1 MPVRHHRNCDF
12 RSSFAIHILLTII
25 TTTFLTSAA
34 RAQSAPHLD
43 GTVETDTAT
52 GLLRGDVCL
61 SKLPQQQTYSFLLNR
76 GLNIREVRDGASG
89 KPLKYTGY
97 YDATNAGDATRYTME
112 SGVGAGGFCV
122 SYVGAYPVYRVDA
135 GERSELDWKGQIAF
149 DGRTV
154 RAADQTRFHPVV
166 INAATGAPLDT
177 VSYKLDVTCPGCK
190 AIFVN
195 GSAPKAGPKATFS
208 SDRPRQLM
216 LYAGD
221 FPYTSAGGVQFVGAG
236 ISPADADAI
245 RSGIKAVA
253 DAHAAYLGV
262 PYSDEPVYLTFAAV
276 SRSRT
281 LGKTSWMFVTWPT
294 IAMDG
299 RVPFSQLLQE
309 TEGRRVFVPDR
320 FIAHEMAHYYF
331 GASYVPRGP
340 LQWFLHESTA
350 EFLALKAHRAFAGEK
365 AYESVVRS
373 HFQKAVTISAVTPLD
388 NVREPEQIGSDYRY
402 YLGPLLLIALE
413 RYAGESVVRKT
424 LISLVNDPPAREV
437 SYADFRERLLSAG
450 APAAQL
456 TAFEAECLHK
466 PVASGCLSTLPQV
479 K

>member
-1 MPVRHHRNCDF
+1 MTRHRNYNS
-12 RSSFAIHILLTII
+12 RPSFAIHVLLTMLMAA
-25 TTTFLTSAA
+25 FVASAA
-34 RAQSAPHLD
+34 HAQSAAHLD
-43 GTVETDTAT
+43 GQVETDPAT
-52 GLLRGDVCL
+52 GLLRGDICL
-61 SKLPQQQTYSFLLNR
+61 SKLPGQQAYSFLLNR
-76 GLNIREVRDGASG
+76 GLNIREVRDHASG
-89 KPLKYTGY
+89 KPLKYAGY
-97 YDATNAGDATRYTME
+97 DNATNTGDATRYTIE
-112 SGVGAGGFCV
+112 GGVGAGGFCV
-122 SYVGAYPVYRVDA
+122 SYVGAYPVYRIDA
-135 GERSELDWKGQIAF
+135 GEHSEDDWKGQIAF
-149 DGRTV
+149 DGRSV
-154 RAADQTRFHPVV
+154 RAADQTRFYPVA

-221 FPYTSAGGVQFVGAG
+221 FPYTSVGGVHFVGAN
-236 ISPADADAI
+236 ISPTDADAI
-245 RSGIKAVA
+245 RSGIEAVA

-262 PYSDEPVYLTFAAV
+262 PYKDEPVYLTFAAV
-276 SRSRT
+276 SRTRK
-281 LGKTSWMFVTWPT
+281 LGKTSWMFVNWPT

-299 RVPFSQLLQE
+299 RVPFSQLIRE

-331 GASYVPRGP
+331 GAIFVPRGP

-350 EFLALKAHRAFAGEK
+350 EFLALKVHRAFAGEN
-365 AYESVVRS
+365 AYASVVRT

-388 NVREPEQIGSDYRY
+388 KVREPEQIGSDYRY

-413 RYAGESVVRKT
+413 QYAGESVVRKT
-424 LISLVNDPPAREV
+424 LSSLINDPPVKEV
-437 SYADFRERLLSAG
+437 GYMDFRERLLSAG
-450 APAAQL
+450 ATAARL